1 MHRWVEQEAWGK
13 VREKTNRVSCDESRP
28 SEKSF
33 QRPPQSPQ
41 HLSAQGL
48 HSVQKKMQQ
57 MKHQATP
64 DSPQAVRREEAG
76 EGARPS
82 LGHVTAG
89 PLSAGVPKAH
99 LRVGWGFWVQLPLC
113 AAVFF
118 KSHSL
123 HFQIKGFFSFFFPI
137 VLWWRSV
144 WIRSFLSVKNL
155 PNLERKQMWP
165 SLVPL
170 LVSRVSSHSI
180 LTFCF
185 LHHLCSSQFYTQFPR
200 HRINMPLSKKKV
212 KLSLSPQLLDTKAL
226 LLPHK
231 GLQELSSKRTM
242 SSKPPG
248 GGSHWTPRGTRSPGA
263 TTGPSIE

>member
-185 LHHLCSSQFYTQFPR
+185 LHHLCSSQFYTVSWAQDQHALEQKESQAVSVSSAPR
-200 HRINMPLSKKKV
+200 HQGSPLASQGPPGAV
-212 KLSLSPQLLDTKAL
+212 
-226 LLPHK
+226 
-231 GLQELSSKRTM
+231 LQEDNVLQ
-242 SSKPPG
+242 
-248 GGSHWTPRGTRSPGA
+248 A
-263 TTGPSIE
+263 TWRWESLNTQRD